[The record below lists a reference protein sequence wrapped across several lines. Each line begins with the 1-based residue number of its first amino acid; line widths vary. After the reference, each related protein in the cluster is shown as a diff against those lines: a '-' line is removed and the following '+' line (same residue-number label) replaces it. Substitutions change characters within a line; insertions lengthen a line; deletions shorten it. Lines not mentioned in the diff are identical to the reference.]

1 MQLFRRPHRQRK
13 VFSSTPT
20 AAADSSA
27 ATSITIVDS
36 MRVFYKNLI
45 QLMPSKDPIKGD
57 IQLKITKL
65 KLHLS
70 LMDFFSPP
78 PSPPPP
84 SLSLSLS
91 LSPEIRGEV
100 SQMVSITD
108 KIPIAV
114 EKNKLLLPPHYNRYF
129 MWGFPDYSARIATVE
144 GDKVSSHNYRYQTLY
159 NTHKK
164 VKIITALYLKEI

>member
-20 AAADSSA
+20 ATADSSV

-45 QLMPSKDPIKGD
+45 QLMPSKDPIKGEL
-57 IQLKITKL
+57 QLEITKL
-65 KLHLS
+65 KRYTSTLYTH
-70 LMDFFSPP
+70 F
-78 PSPPPP
+78 
-84 SLSLSLS
+84 LSLSLPS
-91 LSPEIRGEV
+91 EIRGEV
-100 SQMVSITD
+100 SQMVSVTD

-144 GDKVSSHNYRYQTLY
+144 GDKVRSRSYR
-159 NTHKK
+159 N
-164 VKIITALYLKEI
+164 